1 MSSTLW
7 TALVILAP
15 LTRLNT
21 AQLLE
26 EIRNCLLVGVAQM
39 LQDERFDVVHLPVDG
54 LGGTSTYCKK
64 YAQLADGTKDIEVG
78 DRFFLLIRDRCL
90 LVFIVRDLLVV
101 AVVLLT
107 NAV

>member
-26 EIRNCLLVGVAQM
+26 EIRNLLLVGVAQT
-39 LQDERFDVVHLPVDG
+39 LQDERLDVVHLPVDG
-54 LGGTSTYCKK
+54 LGGTGTSCKK
-64 YAQLADGTKDIEVG
+64 YAQLADGTKDIGVG

-90 LVFIVRDLLVV
+90 LVFIIQVLLV
-101 AVVLLT
+101 AAIVLLT